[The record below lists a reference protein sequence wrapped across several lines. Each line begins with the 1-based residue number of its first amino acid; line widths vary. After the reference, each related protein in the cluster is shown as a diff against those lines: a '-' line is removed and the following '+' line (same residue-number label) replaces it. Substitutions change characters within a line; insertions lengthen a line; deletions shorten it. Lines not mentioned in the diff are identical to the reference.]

1 MRPPLFVAVVVGAG
15 SAFGF
20 VCIRHQEIIVIF
32 TKTTMMKILINKGMT
47 MRTYKV
53 VELVGCPL
61 PQVIVELH

>member
-20 VCIRHQEIIVIF
+20 VCICHQEIIAII
-32 TKTTMMKILINKGMT
+32 TKTTMTKILIIKGIM

-53 VELVGCPL
+53 AELKDCPL
-61 PQVIVELH
+61 LQVIVELH

>member
-1 MRPPLFVAVVVGAG
+1 MQPPLFVAVVVGAG

-53 VELVGCPL
+53 VELVGSL
-61 PQVIVELH
+61 LLQVIVGLH